1 MGKTPADAGPRNNE
15 SNRTWRWLNFP
26 FGPCILSRQTG
37 GKSRAMTSRIAIA
50 AATLALTGCGVQE
63 YFDRHPAN
71 IRPEPEAVAAAL
83 RLPQNMQAMNASAN
97 ANQSPKPVPAPSAA
111 GSPATPIAPR
121 PSNDVPENHMT
132 ATPPT
137 VRTAP
142 STSPP
147 ANTPG
152 EIASSRPFASASPA
166 VSATKPRVQPVQPIN
181 RPAIESH
188 PGAAAS
194 LSVPTG
200 SSSGMAF
207 SSPTVPATAAALPGE
222 AEAKVVGVGSTPL
235 PDDARSSA
243 ASPELSPSKIPETH
257 ASGVAQTEVESPP
270 ALGQV
275 QLSPATPAIANAHCT
290 SVAQI
295 RADDAAAA
303 GQDREIQQVVR
314 DGTYANCV
322 TWQAAHGRHD

>member
-26 FGPCILSRQTG
+26 FGLCILSRQTG

-63 YFDRHPAN
+63 YLDRHPAN

-97 ANQSPKPVPAPSAA
+97 ANQSPKPVPSPSAA

-152 EIASSRPFASASPA
+152 EIASSRSFASASPA
-166 VSATKPRVQPVQPIN
+166 VSATKPQAQPVQPIN
-181 RPAIESH
+181 RPVIESH
-188 PGAAAS
+188 SGAAAS
-194 LSVPTG
+194 LSEPASV
-200 SSSGMAF
+200 SSGMAF
-207 SSPTVPATAAALPGE
+207 SSPAAPATTVALPGE
-222 AEAKVVGVGSTPL
+222 PDAKTVGVGSTPL
-235 PDDARSSA
+235 SDDALSSA
-243 ASPELSPSKIPETH
+243 RSPELSPSRVSEMH
-257 ASGVAQTEVESPP
+257 ASGVAQTEDQSPP
-270 ALGQV
+270 ALGQA
-275 QLSPATPAIANAHCT
+275 QLPSATSAIPNAHCT
-290 SVAQI
+290 SVAQV

-303 GQDREIQQVVR
+303 GQDREIQRVVR

-322 TWQAAHGRHD
+322 TWQAAHGRHN